1 MRHPDLHQ
9 RNIYTRIHEAC
20 NVPLV
25 TQPSDPRAFSWTA
38 KLARGLFCPMIC
50 SGTIMPQLPDTLT
63 HPPPPYHSNRGNRSH
78 LPFLFYEQLAT
89 RRALQRPRR
98 SFLPPRSKGIEHW
111 PKFVNCCQSGW
122 IISTNA
128 RDTIA
133 RFLSTERFRFTRTT
147 WRRRRRLKIRANY
160 VTCPL
165 RHPQRGSALM

>member
-98 SFLPPRSKGIEHW
+98 SFLPLPFQRNLNTGRNLSIVVKVDGLFLQMHAIRSLVSFPPKGFDSREQLGGGGG
-111 PKFVNCCQSGW
+111 V
-122 IISTNA
+122 
-128 RDTIA
+128 
-133 RFLSTERFRFTRTT
+133 
-147 WRRRRRLKIRANY
+147 
-160 VTCPL
+160 
-165 RHPQRGSALM
+165 